1 MNTPQ
6 IRSRQQGASTVEFA
20 LLAAFGGFLLV
31 LIGIFELGRIMYTFN
46 TASEATRLG
55 ARTAIVCDAGDERIK
70 SAMMALLPSLSV
82 DQIDISYR
90 PSGCAASATAAR
102 AACTS
107 VTVSLNSSA
116 QLSTV
121 IPFVPLSINIP
132 PFTTTMTR
140 EAMDS
145 SKCDGGNLP

>member
-1 MNTPQ
+1 MKTAR
-6 IRSRQQGASTVEFA
+6 IRSRQHGASTVEFA
-20 LLAAFGGFLLV
+20 LVAAFGGFLLV
-31 LIGIFELGRIMYTFN
+31 LIGIFELGRVMYTFN
-46 TASEATRLG
+46 TASEVTRLG
-55 ARTAIVCDAGDERIK
+55 ARIAIVCDAGDERIK
-70 SAMMALLPSLSV
+70 SAMVALLPSLSA
-82 DQIDISYR
+82 DQIDISYQ
-90 PSGCAASATAAR
+90 PAGCAVSATAAR

-132 PFTTTMTR
+132 PFATTMTR

-145 SKCDGGNLP
+145 SNCDGGNLQ

>member
-6 IRSRQQGASTVEFA
+6 IRSRQHGASTVEFA
-20 LLAAFGGFLLV
+20 LVAAFGGFLLV
-31 LIGIFELGRIMYTFN
+31 LIGIFELGRVMYTFN

-70 SAMMALLPSLSV
+70 LAMMALLPSLSA

-102 AACTS
+102 GACTS

>member
-1 MNTPQ
+1 
-6 IRSRQQGASTVEFA
+6 VEFA
-20 LLAAFGGFLLV
+20 LVAAFGGFLLV
-31 LIGIFELGRIMYTFN
+31 LIGIFELGRVMYTFN

-70 SAMMALLPSLSV
+70 LAMMALLPSLSA

-102 AACTS
+102 GACTS

>member
-6 IRSRQQGASTVEFA
+6 ISSRQQGASTVEFA
-20 LLAAFGGFLLV
+20 LVAAFGGFLLV
-31 LIGIFELGRIMYTFN
+31 LIGLFELGRIMYTFN

-70 SAMMALLPSLSV
+70 SAMMALLPSLSA
-82 DQIDISYR
+82 DHIDISYL
-90 PSGCAASATAAR
+90 PSGCAASAAAAR
-102 AACTS
+102 ATCTS
-107 VTVSLNSSA
+107 VRVSLNSNA

-121 IPFVPLSINIP
+121 IPFAPLSVNIP
-132 PFTTTMTR
+132 PFATTMTR

-145 SKCDGGNLP
+145 SNCHGGNLP

>member
-1 MNTPQ
+1 MNTART
-6 IRSRQQGASTVEFA
+6 RSRQQGASTVEFA
-20 LLAAFGGFLLV
+20 LVAAFGGFLLV
-31 LIGIFELGRIMYTFN
+31 LIGIFELGRVMYTFN
-46 TASEATRLG
+46 TASEVTRLG

-70 SAMMALLPSLSV
+70 SAMMALLPSLSA

-90 PSGCAASATAAR
+90 PSGCAASVTAAR
-102 AACTS
+102 GSCTS

>member
-1 MNTPQ
+1 MKTAR
-6 IRSRQQGASTVEFA
+6 IRSKQHGASTVEFA
-20 LLAAFGGFLLV
+20 LVAAFGGFLLV
-31 LIGIFELGRIMYTFN
+31 LIGIFELGRVMYTFN
-46 TASEATRLG
+46 TASEVTRLG
-55 ARTAIVCDAGDERIK
+55 ARIAIVCDAGDERIK
-70 SAMMALLPSLSV
+70 SAMVALLPSLSV
-82 DQIDISYR
+82 DQIDISYQ
-90 PSGCAASATAAR
+90 PSGCADSATAAR

-107 VTVSLNSSA
+107 VTVSLNSNA

-145 SKCDGGNLP
+145 SNCDGGNLQ

>member
-1 MNTPQ
+1 MKTAR
-6 IRSRQQGASTVEFA
+6 IRSRQHGASTVEFA
-20 LLAAFGGFLLV
+20 LVVAFGGFLLV
-31 LIGIFELGRIMYTFN
+31 LIGIFELGRILFTFN

-70 SAMMALLPSLSV
+70 SAMMALLPSLSA

-90 PSGCAASATAAR
+90 PSGCAASVTAAR

-107 VTVSLNSSA
+107 VKVSLNSNA
-116 QLSTV
+116 QISTV
-121 IPFVPLSINIP
+121 IPFVPLSVSIP
-132 PFTTTMTR
+132 PFATTMTR

-145 SKCDGGNLP
+145 SNCDGGNLQ

>member
-1 MNTPQ
+1 MNTART
-6 IRSRQQGASTVEFA
+6 RSRQQGASTVEFA
-20 LLAAFGGFLLV
+20 LVAAFGGFLLV
-31 LIGIFELGRIMYTFN
+31 LIGIFELGRVMYTFN
-46 TASEATRLG
+46 TASEVTRLG
-55 ARTAIVCDAGDERIK
+55 ARTAIVCDAGDARIK
-70 SAMMALLPSLSV
+70 SAMMALLPSLSA

-90 PSGCAASATAAR
+90 PSGCAASVTAAR
-102 AACTS
+102 GSCTS

>member
-1 MNTPQ
+1 MKTAP

-20 LLAAFGGFLLV
+20 LVVTFGGFLLV
-31 LIGIFELGRIMYTFN
+31 LIGIFELGRVMYTFN

-70 SAMMALLPSLSV
+70 SAMMAMLPSLSA
-82 DQIDISYR
+82 DQIDISYQ
-90 PSGCAASATAAR
+90 PAGCATSATAAR

-107 VTVSLNSSA
+107 VRVSLNSNA

-121 IPFVPLSINIP
+121 IPFVPMSVTIP
-132 PFTTTMTR
+132 PFATTMTR

-145 SKCDGGNLP
+145 SHCDGGNLQ

>member
-1 MNTPQ
+1 
-6 IRSRQQGASTVEFA
+6 VEFA
-20 LLAAFGGFLLV
+20 LVAAFGGFFLV
-31 LIGIFELGRIMYTFN
+31 LIGIFELGRVMYTFN

-82 DQIDISYR
+82 DQIDISYQ

-102 AACTS
+102 GSCTS
-107 VTVSLNSSA
+107 VAVSLNSSA

>member
-1 MNTPQ
+1 MNTAR

-20 LLAAFGGFLLV
+20 LVAAFGGFLLV

-70 SAMMALLPSLSV
+70 TAMMALLPSLSV
-82 DQIDISYR
+82 DQIDISYQ

-107 VTVSLNSSA
+107 VTVSLNSSS

>member
-1 MNTPQ
+1 MKTAR
-6 IRSRQQGASTVEFA
+6 IRSRQHGASTVEFA
-20 LLAAFGGFLLV
+20 LVVAFGGFLLV
-31 LIGIFELGRIMYTFN
+31 LIGIFELGRILFTFN

-70 SAMMALLPSLSV
+70 SAMMALLPSLSA
-82 DQIDISYR
+82 DQIDISYQ

-107 VTVSLNSSA
+107 VKVSLNSNA
-116 QLSTV
+116 QISTV
-121 IPFVPLSINIP
+121 IPFVPLSVSIP
-132 PFTTTMTR
+132 PFATTMTR

-145 SKCDGGNLP
+145 SNCDGGNLQ